1 MAEKRIVLLGP
12 PGAGKGTQAQWLC
25 DALDL
30 PHLATGNILRS
41 AIANN
46 TPVGQKA
53 KPFIEAGKLVPD
65 EVVISV
71 VEEAVETVKREK
83 QGAGGY
89 ILDGF
94 PRTRR
99 QGEALRDVLAKRK
112 EKLDRVILIN
122 TPDDVVRERLE
133 QRRSCMNPLC
143 GAVYNV
149 KSNPPKVE
157 NVCDLCGKA
166 LVIRDDD
173 KPETIRSRQQQY
185 WHDTAPLID
194 FYERAGLLT
203 EIDGTGSVHE
213 VAGRILEAV
222 AKIARRSAESRR
234 QKAVA
239 GEKAEPPKIEKAED
253 VKKSKGDD
261 KQ

>member
-30 PHLATGNILRS
+30 PHLATGNILRA
-41 AIANN
+41 AIAND

-53 KPFIEAGKLVPD
+53 KPFIEAGRLVPD

-71 VEEAVETVKREK
+71 VEEAVDGIKK
-83 QGAGGY
+83 AGGGRGY

-99 QGEALRDVLAKRK
+99 QGEALRDVLSKRK

-122 TPDDVVRERLE
+122 TPDEVVRERLE
-133 QRRSCMNPLC
+133 QRRSCSNALC

-149 KSNPPKVE
+149 KTKPPKTPD
-157 NVCDLCGKA
+157 VCDLCGSK

-173 KPETIRSRQQQY
+173 KPETVRSRQQQY

-194 FYERAGLLT
+194 FYERAGLLV
-203 EIDGTGSVHE
+203 EIDGRGSVYE

-222 AKIARRSAESRR
+222 SKIGRRGSMTSGK
-234 QKAVA
+234 QKALDA
-239 GEKAEPPKIEKAED
+239 DGKPKETK
-253 VKKSKGDD
+253 
-261 KQ
+261 